1 MLLLLLSLVLFYGLH
16 SSALAWNGV
25 KQWAAQAPGL
35 DRWYRLSYSL
45 LSTLLA
51 GWVVHRYVQL
61 PFATAVPHTPLVLIG
76 GWALI
81 VIGAAIATAAV
92 LRFGG
97 AGFLGFVPEAD
108 TGLVRSGMHS
118 KVRHPIYSGI
128 ILAALGWLLLSF
140 SPPTMLVV
148 GVTFAYL
155 PIGIRLEEQKLIE
168 IHGEAY
174 LRYKAE
180 VPALFPIR

>member
-16 SSALAWNGV
+16 SALAWNGV
-25 KQWAAQAPGL
+25 KQWAAQHLGL

-108 TGLVRSGMHS
+108 TGLVRSGMHG